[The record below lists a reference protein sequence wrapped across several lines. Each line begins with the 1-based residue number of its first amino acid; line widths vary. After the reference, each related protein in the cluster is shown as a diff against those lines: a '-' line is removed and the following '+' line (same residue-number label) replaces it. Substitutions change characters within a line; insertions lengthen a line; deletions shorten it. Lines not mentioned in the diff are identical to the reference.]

1 MSLHIYTKYGF
12 CPLSSEP
19 PASDRC
25 PRQRF
30 LMYHLSYPL
39 KEPGGHRLPAG
50 RSGDALPGPHQ
61 AAWARVCA
69 GGGSQGTS
77 HKKNTTKIFSLCPQF
92 QSFHFYLSRNGR
104 ASCRPPLWR
113 KSWRAP
119 QSKSR
124 SFNVKMYSFTE
135 RRCHTLTCLSLS
147 LSEWWWED
155 LVSQTQFILKSNLAF
170 TLISCTFIWTW
181 KPHFRGIFWVIC
193 SSQQRETRSTLC
205 WITPP
210 TSWT

>member
-1 MSLHIYTKYGF
+1 
-12 CPLSSEP
+12 
-19 PASDRC
+19 
-25 PRQRF
+25 
-30 LMYHLSYPL
+30 MYHLSYPL

-77 HKKNTTKIFSLCPQF
+77 HKKNTTNIFSLFPQF
-92 QSFHFYLSRNGR
+92 HSFHFYLNRNGR

-119 QSKSR
+119 QSKR
-124 SFNVKMYSFTE
+124 WSFIVQMYSFYRETVS
-135 RRCHTLTCLSLS
+135 HPHLSFPVFFRMMMGRFGESDIVHSKVKTSSYSNFL
-147 LSEWWWED
+147 
-155 LVSQTQFILKSNLAF
+155 QIYMNLKQ
-170 TLISCTFIWTW
+170 
-181 KPHFRGIFWVIC
+181 KPQFRGIFWVIC